1 MALAQHHII
10 RQMSDDPADARVLR
24 TGTPVWAVV
33 GHWRAV
39 GKANAQVA
47 QDYGLTP
54 EEVEAVLAHHRIHR
68 EAVDARLRAN
78 AA

>member
-1 MALAQHHII
+1 MALAQHNII
-10 RQMSDDPADARVLR
+10 RQINEDPADARVLR

-39 GKANAQVA
+39 GKAKAQVA
-47 QDYGLTP
+47 QDYGLML
-54 EEVEAVLAHHRIHR
+54 EEVEAVLAYHRIHR

-78 AA
+78 AE